1 MIDSARV
8 KELLEAA
15 LEKENAFLIDFQIDQ
30 ANKILITADTLEGV
44 RLEELTAISRAI
56 EHSLDRETEDFELQV
71 SSPGVGN
78 PLKVPQQYQQN
89 IGRNLKVTT
98 TEGKE
103 WKGELTNFENEL
115 LTLVWKER
123 VPKEV
128 GKGKV
133 TVTKEIQLKLEEIK
147 EARVELRFN

>member
-1 MIDSARV
+1 M
-8 KELLEAA
+8 
-15 LEKENAFLIDFQIDQ
+15 
-30 ANKILITADTLEGV
+30 ITADTLEGV

>member
-1 MIDSARV
+1 M
-8 KELLEAA
+8 
-15 LEKENAFLIDFQIDQ
+15 EKENAFLIDFQIDQ

-89 IGRNLKVTT
+89 IGRSLKVTT
-98 TEGKE
+98 AEGKE

-115 LTLVWKER
+115 LTLAWKER

>member
-98 TEGKE
+98 AEGKE

-115 LTLVWKER
+115 LTLAWKER